1 MFKNPLKYQSGGAA
15 PSQEEQKMLAAFIQ
29 WLPTRVKE
37 FQGMKPNTIAQTIDG
52 MSKTPEGKKQL
63 QRLILQFQQEMQDKS
78 QAFKKGGKIRDFI
91 CKHARGGKVDCG
103 CKQEGGSVE
112 KHQDVNGK
120 IGVTNGKYQA
130 SDWENE
136 FNQFTPT
143 PGGGYARN
151 YRLPIF
157 GGHR

>member
-15 PSQEEQKMLAAFIQ
+15 PSQEEQKILAAFIQ

-37 FQGMKPNTIAQTIDG
+37 FQGMKPNVIAQTIDG

-78 QAFKKGGKIRDFI
+78 QAFKKGGKIHDFI

-103 CKQEGGSVE
+103 CKQEGGNIE
-112 KHQDVNGK
+112 MAQD
-120 IGVTNGKYQA
+120 GVKMM
-130 SDWENE
+130 
-136 FNQFTPT
+136 P
-143 PGGGYARN
+143 
-151 YRLPIF
+151 
-157 GGHR
+157 